1 MTQKVLS
8 TLELVG
14 NATVTGLP
22 APSAASDATPKSY
35 VDALINS
42 LNWKDDCRAAST
54 ANINLA
60 SPGATIDGV
69 SMTLNDRFLA
79 KDQSTQSQNGIY
91 VWNGAASPATRA
103 ADADAFDELEGAR
116 VRVTEGTTNAN
127 TDWVQTQVNGVIGTN
142 TVTFQSATG
151 SAPAATETVSGIAEI
166 ATQAETDTGTDD
178 TRMLTPL
185 KGRNASWLPKSFKAN
200 IGDGSSTQLTVTHNL
215 NTRDV
220 RVQVCR
226 NATPWDTILCDVE
239 RDTVISVVLRFATA
253 PTAGQFRVLVTSV
266 P

>member
-42 LNWKDDCRAAST
+42 LNWKDDCRAASA

-69 SMTLNDRFLA
+69 SMALNDRFLA
-79 KDQSTQSQNGIY
+79 KDQSTANQNGIY

-116 VRVTEGTTNAN
+116 VRVTEGATNAN
-127 TDWVQTQVNGVIGTN
+127 TDWVQTQVNGAIGTN
-142 TVTFQSATG
+142 NIVLQSATG
-151 SAPAATETVSGIAEI
+151 SAEHARRSRAGVPQRDPVGH
-166 ATQAETDTGTDD
+166 D
-178 TRMLTPL
+178 PL
-185 KGRNASWLPKSFKAN
+185 RRRARHRELGGVAVRHRA
-200 IGDGSSTQLTVTHNL
+200 DG
-215 NTRDV
+215 
-220 RVQVCR
+220 
-226 NATPWDTILCDVE
+226 
-239 RDTVISVVLRFATA
+239 
-253 PTAGQFRVLVTSV
+253 GSV
-266 P
+266 PRAGHVGAVIGEQS